1 MYGMISLMTSREGY
15 CWASNAQLAEM
26 MCCAKDTVSN
36 YVSILEKAGHIR
48 TVVEPNRK
56 TGGSIRR
63 IYLVFPNPDF
73 AEGYS
78 DKYPTTYSDKN
89 PRVVGQTSESLY
101 KDLNKI
107 KIKKIGELF
116 GNFNVVMFSPEDLRI
131 IKDSPGVRRKFID
144 MELCQLNPK
153 YYYNLVQYN
162 KVLNERNILLRNRN
176 TSSEMLEIY
185 DMQLVEFGY
194 NIIRDRIKY
203 IESLNKY
210 AEKIHSDITSGKEK
224 INFKYIST
232 IKDLENIKENFYT
245 LLEKNRSKDCDR
257 GITSIGPH
265 RDDFFVYINDID
277 TKSYG
282 SQGQQR
288 TAVLT
293 MKFSSLEIIK
303 ELTGEFPV
311 LLLDDVLSE
320 LDFNR
325 KKYILSTIGQI
336 QTVITCTGIEDL
348 YEYLDEKAK
357 VFKVKNGE
365 IVNS

>member
-1 MYGMISLMTSREGY
+1 MFIKRLQMLNYRNYNALDIELCPNVNVFMGD
-15 CWASNAQLAEM
+15 NAQGKTNILEAIYY
-26 MCCAKDTVSN
+26 CAFAKSHRTSKDKELINWNGEHAFISVD
-36 YVSILEKAGHIR
+36 VGRERLDKRIDISILKDG
-48 TVVEPNRK
+48 K
-56 TGGSIRR
+56 KSIR
-63 IYLVFPNPDF
+63 I
-73 AEGYS
+73 
-78 DKYPTTYSDKN
+78 
-89 PRVVGQTSESLY
+89 
-101 KDLNKI
+101 NKI

-144 MELCQLNPK
+144 MDLCQLNPK

>member
-1 MYGMISLMTSREGY
+1 MFIKRLQMLNYRNYNALDIELCPNVNVFMGD
-15 CWASNAQLAEM
+15 NAQGKTNILEAIYY
-26 MCCAKDTVSN
+26 CAFAKSHRTSKDKELINWNGEHAFISVD
-36 YVSILEKAGHIR
+36 VGRERLDKRIDISILKDG
-48 TVVEPNRK
+48 K
-56 TGGSIRR
+56 KSIR
-63 IYLVFPNPDF
+63 I
-73 AEGYS
+73 
-78 DKYPTTYSDKN
+78 
-89 PRVVGQTSESLY
+89 
-101 KDLNKI
+101 NKI

-232 IKDLENIKENFYT
+232 IKDLENFKENFYT

>member
-1 MYGMISLMTSREGY
+1 MFIKRLQMLNYRNYNALDIELCPNVNVFMGD
-15 CWASNAQLAEM
+15 NAQGKTNILEAIYY
-26 MCCAKDTVSN
+26 CAFAKSHRTSKDKELINWNGEHAFISVD
-36 YVSILEKAGHIR
+36 VGRERLDKRIDISILKDG
-48 TVVEPNRK
+48 K
-56 TGGSIRR
+56 KSIR
-63 IYLVFPNPDF
+63 I
-73 AEGYS
+73 
-78 DKYPTTYSDKN
+78 
-89 PRVVGQTSESLY
+89 
-101 KDLNKI
+101 NKI

-232 IKDLENIKENFYT
+232 IKDLENTKENFYT

>member
-1 MYGMISLMTSREGY
+1 MFIKRLQMLNYRNYNALDIELCPNVNVFMGD
-15 CWASNAQLAEM
+15 NAQGKTNILEAIYY
-26 MCCAKDTVSN
+26 CAFAKSHRTSKDKELINWNGEHAFISVD
-36 YVSILEKAGHIR
+36 VGRERLDKRIDISILKDG
-48 TVVEPNRK
+48 K
-56 TGGSIRR
+56 KSIR
-63 IYLVFPNPDF
+63 I
-73 AEGYS
+73 
-78 DKYPTTYSDKN
+78 
-89 PRVVGQTSESLY
+89 
-101 KDLNKI
+101 NKI

-232 IKDLENIKENFYT
+232 IKNLENIKENFYT

>member
-1 MYGMISLMTSREGY
+1 MFIKRLQMLNYRNYNALDIELCPNVNVFMGD
-15 CWASNAQLAEM
+15 NAQGKTNILEAIYY
-26 MCCAKDTVSN
+26 CAFAKSHRTSKDKELINWNGEHAFISVD
-36 YVSILEKAGHIR
+36 VGRERLDKRIDISILKDG
-48 TVVEPNRK
+48 K
-56 TGGSIRR
+56 KSIR
-63 IYLVFPNPDF
+63 I
-73 AEGYS
+73 
-78 DKYPTTYSDKN
+78 
-89 PRVVGQTSESLY
+89 
-101 KDLNKI
+101 NKI

-162 KVLNERNILLRNRN
+162 KVLNERNILLRNRS

-245 LLEKNRSKDCDR
+245 LLKKNRSKDCDR